1 LLHGRG
7 GASAYDSPETRVVSG
22 NNSILWRCGDTS
34 LCFAKNAGSLEKLP
48 GEEEIDDKFDLDEYV
63 D

>member
-1 LLHGRG
+1 MIHPKPGWFKGIIAHCG
-7 GASAYDSPETRVVSG
+7 GAVALPGGSRDSP
-22 NNSILWRCGDTS
+22 
-34 LCFAKNAGSLEKLP
+34 KNAGSLEKLS